1 MQNARHIFFE
11 SARSLTRGTRR
22 ARRRQR
28 GTAMVEGVIVAPV
41 LVLIF
46 FGATY
51 FRALYVARAQARL
64 EARTCAWEH
73 AMSGCVGS
81 APSCTPESQPVAS
94 TAEPTDAP
102 DIASIA
108 RSHSSTGDLDPFS
121 DIPIIGSAF
130 QELFGTSTSSA
141 VEREVPFP
149 LDPQRIG
156 IARGESVVLCNSHNQ
171 TVFAIAEEF
180 LCEGL
185 SSFGLCEG

>member
-1 MQNARHIFFE
+1 MQDARHILFE
-11 SARSLTRGTRR
+11 SARSLTRGTRG
-22 ARRRQR
+22 ARRGQR
-28 GTAMVEGVIVAPV
+28 GTAMVEGVIVASV
-41 LVLIF
+41 LVLIL

-64 EARTCAWEH
+64 DARTCAWEH
-73 AMSGCVGS
+73 AMNGCIG
-81 APSCTPESQPVAS
+81 APPSCTAASQPAAS
-94 TAEPTDAP
+94 TAQPMDAP

-149 LDPQRIG
+149 LDPRRIG

-171 TVFAIAEEF
+171 TVFEIAKDF